1 MGGLPYGRRAGAGR
15 LWLACLL
22 AGLLAACGAEPV
34 AETGLKPHEASLQL
48 RDATV
53 RANLIPTGNL
63 SEAMA
68 RQYGIERGEGTVL
81 LLVSV
86 RRPADGGQVSL
97 PARVSATATDLHGT
111 QQTIELRELEAGG
124 FLDHAGTF
132 QARPRDT
139 LTFAVEVRRE
149 GEPPATLRFN
159 HDF

>member
-1 MGGLPYGRRAGAGR
+1 
-15 LWLACLL
+15 
-22 AGLLAACGAEPV
+22 EPV
-34 AETGLKPHEASLQL
+34 AETGLKPRDASLQL
-48 RDATV
+48 RDATA
-53 RANLIPTGNL
+53 RAILLPTGNL

-68 RQYGIERGEGTVL
+68 RQYGIERGEDTVL
-81 LLVSV
+81 LLLSV

-97 PARVSATATDLHGT
+97 PGRDRASAADLHGT
-111 QQTIELRELEAGG
+111 QQPIELRELEAGG

-149 GEPPATLRFN
+149 GEPPATLQFN